1 MEVELKLTKVQHDQL
16 IEWFGDDE
24 SARQW
29 VQTQIENELRK
40 LAQENCV
47 MKVDECYSD
56 YTRCSRQVILES
68 ACEKRGIRPY
78 RIPWGLS

>member
-40 LAQENCV
+40 LAQEKLCN
-47 MKVDECYSD
+47 E
-56 YTRCSRQVILES
+56 SR
-68 ACEKRGIRPY
+68 
-78 RIPWGLS
+78 